1 MLTKIRVGNIDDS
14 KEKSLERFL
23 RESDENNL
31 KDVLHMYGENETAV
45 KRNEVVLND
54 LPGDLYTI

>member
-23 RESDENNL
+23 CESDENNL
-31 KDVLHMYGENETAV
+31 KDVLHMFAENETTV